1 MNDRISRRTG
11 IAALVAG
18 LSFFAGQAGE
28 LVLGSPSDT
37 VEAVLVA
44 LIGIGLVAF
53 GFALWGFRN
62 VLVRPR
68 RARIGVHVAL
78 VGAALLALFA
88 VQAVAEVLRTGDVPE
103 NFALFGLGFL
113 LATIGQLLFAPGL
126 RAVVG
131 GAWPLVIVGALGTI
145 VALTIAADPVH
156 DIGLFVFEAAWVA
169 LGATMLAQRRAV
181 RAALA

>member
-1 MNDRISRRTG
+1 MNDRISSRTG

-18 LSFFAGQAGE
+18 VSFFAGQAGE
-28 LVLGSPSDT
+28 LVFGSTSDT
-37 VEAVLVA
+37 LGAVFVGLV
-44 LIGIGLVAF
+44 GVGLVAF
-53 GFALWGFRN
+53 GVALWELRS
-62 VLVRPR
+62 VLIRPR
-68 RARIGVHVAL
+68 RARVGVHIAL
-78 VGAALLALFA
+78 AGAALLALFA
-88 VQAVAEVLRTGDVPE
+88 VQAVVGVLRTGDVPE

-131 GAWPLVIVGALGTI
+131 AAWPLVIVGALGTI

-156 DIGLFVFEAAWVA
+156 DIGLFVFEAAWVG

-181 RAALA
+181 HAALA